1 MQVARDLLPGG
12 IGRGRVGGLADG
24 LHRAD
29 AGVDGKAAR
38 LQAGDRA
45 ALLVHAEEERNF
57 GIGLRIFQ
65 QCDGLCAVL
74 QVFGEI
80 DQSADWLRLDGG
92 LCGLARER
100 GRFDLGDGLWRD
112 EEELPELFIQ
122 RHGRERLVRELR
134 RGQRGFVF
142 GRGRFGLVGFQ
153 RVGQVRQFAVICLFA
168 VGAAV
173 LSV

>member
-1 MQVARDLLPGG
+1 MRGSPG
-12 IGRGRVGGLADG
+12 
-24 LHRAD
+24 
-29 AGVDGKAAR
+29 
-38 LQAGDRA
+38 
-45 ALLVHAEEERNF
+45 
-57 GIGLRIFQ
+57 
-65 QCDGLCAVL
+65 
-74 QVFGEI
+74 FGEI
-80 DQSADWLRLDGG
+80 DQSADRLRLDGG

-122 RHGRERLVRELR
+122 CHGRERLVRELR